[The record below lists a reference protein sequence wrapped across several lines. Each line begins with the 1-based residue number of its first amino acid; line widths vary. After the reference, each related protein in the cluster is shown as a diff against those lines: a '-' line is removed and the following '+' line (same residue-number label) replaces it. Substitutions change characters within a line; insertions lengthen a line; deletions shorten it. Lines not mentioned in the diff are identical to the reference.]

1 MENTEHIYLNN
12 TKNIE
17 ALYERLKTKFQLR
30 LNLNC
35 DNMLR
40 YLLLVFLTLA
50 NLQEVTL
57 EDSIQSNTSWFNGPK
72 PSLLDVLFF
81 NSNYE
86 ISSKSSTLTE
96 RKFDP
101 IVSFKPK
108 AKQVSKTSWKCWAQ
122 AITFLRPIDDVTT
135 ENIVGALG
143 TVFIFG
149 FFAMILQIRYG
160 EITLAEFS
168 ILLIK
173 TCLFMCGLQLAYD
186 FYMFNVYISDCS
198 NTIEFN

>member
-1 MENTEHIYLNN
+1 
-12 TKNIE
+12 
-17 ALYERLKTKFQLR
+17 
-30 LNLNC
+30 
-35 DNMLR
+35 MLQ

-57 EDSIQSNTSWFNGPK
+57 EDSIQINTSWFNGPK
-72 PSLLDVLFF
+72 PSLLDVLLF

-101 IVSFKPK
+101 IFSFKSK
-108 AKQVSKTSWKCWAQ
+108 TMKVSKTSWKCWAQ
-122 AITFLRPIDDVTT
+122 AITFLRPMDDVTT
-135 ENIVGALG
+135 QNIVSALG
-143 TVFIFG
+143 TVFIFS

-160 EITLAEFS
+160 EITLPEFS

-173 TCLFMCGLQLAYD
+173 TCLFMCGLLLVYD
-186 FYMFNVYISDCS
+186 FYMFNVYISNCS